1 MISLVKLKIFTPLQ
15 KMPKNVRELG
25 KLLAVKAFEK
35 LPKVQKLPNL
45 VTLPESEIL
54 KGVRETLGRSHG
66 LTATKISA

>member
-45 VTLPESEIL
+45 VTLPE
-54 KGVRETLGRSHG
+54 TLGRSHG